1 MEIPYSFSLVF
12 PSFSLLTWRKLNERF
27 SHLHCRERKKEISKD
42 SEKLTWREEKSAARK
57 CGVHV
62 EPTCGPTFA
71 DVLLLQPVSPNI
83 IIIWQVAV
91 MEMDKAL
98 NLFVQYQS
106 ENCL

>member
-1 MEIPYSFSLVF
+1 MRDSPIYIV
-12 PSFSLLTWRKLNERF
+12 
-27 SHLHCRERKKEISKD
+27 ERKKEISKD

-57 CGVHV
+57 CGIHV